1 MILNHGILFIEKET
15 KHLNIIEGII
25 LGSVKEKKKKG
36 SQYSS
41 SHFITKKI
49 QFPIPHIW
57 KATLR

>member
-1 MILNHGILFIEKET
+1 MILNHEILFIEKET

-25 LGSVKEKKKKG
+25 LGSVKKKKG

-49 QFPIPHIW
+49 QFPIPQIW